1 MRWSGDGDQENDARQ
16 VSGRKWSISFR
27 GGAIRKMRGFLA
39 NECTRYKRQDSA
51 DAAALWHSFSER
63 KNGVLAAPLVVL
75 TSIKRSR
82 PSGSKERISYPA
94 PSPSSADIHL
104 IFFERSGRWNFSSFF
119 FSISKT
125 NSSPARPND
134 RLRRSRSTGSNFLTK
149 RSSCQGLLDDVSNFG
164 ASTKALASSAT
175 ESTFGGS

>member
-63 KNGVLAAPLVVL
+63 KNGVLAAPFVVF
-75 TSIKRSR
+75 TSIRRSR
-82 PSGSKERISYPA
+82 PSGSNERISYPA
-94 PSPSSADIHL
+94 PSPSSDEIHL
-104 IFFERSGRWNFSSFF
+104 IFFDRSGRRNFSSFF
-119 FSISKT
+119 LSISKT
-125 NSSPARPND
+125 NSSPARPNN
-134 RLRRSRSTGSNFLTK
+134 RLRRSRSTGSNFLIK
-149 RSSCQGLLDDVSNFG
+149 RSSCHGLSDGGCNFG
-164 ASTKALASSAT
+164 APTNGL
-175 ESTFGGS
+175 